1 MAVALRCNNGTFVEF
16 GARDGI
22 QHSNTLLLER
32 QLGWRGVLVE
42 ADENEYRSLQQNR
55 PGAFCYHGAV
65 CPRGMSEMT
74 LALSS
79 LGGWTGMNASYE
91 PQRRE
96 TIQKVTA
103 VPCYQLDQLLRR
115 QGMHRV
121 DYMTIDTEGSEL
133 ALINDFPWDQF
144 DVRVVQV
151 EQLDE
156 HKFPAQAGREANIT
170 ARLARYGY
178 RLHTRFVVAQGDT
191 YDLIYVQER
200 PGRLW
205 VR

>member
-1 MAVALRCNNGTFVEF
+1 
-16 GARDGI
+16 
-22 QHSNTLLLER
+22 
-32 QLGWRGVLVE
+32 
-42 ADENEYRSLQQNR
+42 
-55 PGAFCYHGAV
+55 
-65 CPRGMSEMT
+65 
-74 LALSS
+74 
-79 LGGWTGMNASYE
+79 MNASYE